1 MNKQSFH
8 TQAQKD
14 SKNRKYLQRQHATDV
29 ISWTRNIHI
38 AFPRHDK
45 KNKYKCVCF
54 SYSDKSEEAEIKRI
68 KNISWLRNAEGG
80 GGV

>member
-1 MNKQSFH
+1 MSFPE
-8 TQAQKD
+8 
-14 SKNRKYLQRQHATDV
+14 HATYTSLFLDM
-29 ISWTRNIHI
+29 T
-38 AFPRHDK
+38 K
-45 KNKYKCVCF
+45 KTKYKCVCF

>member
-45 KNKYKCVCF
+45 KN
-54 SYSDKSEEAEIKRI
+54 EI
-68 KNISWLRNAEGG
+68 
-80 GGV
+80 